1 MKKTHGK
8 FVVSSMGAALVAS
21 ALTPAVSVS
30 ADDTFPDITADH
42 PYHDVINELA
52 NAGIVNGYEDGTF
65 RMGESVTR
73 AEASKMIASILD
85 LDLESADAAPFSD
98 VKQDVWYS
106 KYINA
111 LHAAGYIQGMGDGTF
126 APNEEMSRAEFAVL
140 IVDAYGLE
148 EVEEGHPFKDIPDG
162 IWYES
167 AVETLYAQ
175 DLIQGQTKTKFGPD
189 NDVKRGDFAW
199 LLANT
204 DYEFGSKLPKPSDFD
219 LSLMHTNDTHG
230 HLEDVA
236 KRVTAVEEVRAENPD
251 ALLLDAGDVFSGT
264 LYFNEFKGQADME
277 FMNMMDYDAMTFGNH
292 EFDLGSS
299 DEGHQAL
306 SEFVKAAE
314 FPFVSSNVNFSQ
326 DENMRGLY
334 NSYISKYPRNGEI
347 YNSLV
352 KEIDGEEVGIFGLT
366 TEETSDISSP
376 EDITFDNYI
385 QTAEERVR
393 ALEALGVD
401 KVIALT
407 HLGFNDN
414 PAYDN
419 DQLLAEVDG
428 IDIIVGGHSHTSLD
442 EAVEVTTDENG
453 DPKDPTIIVQAGQY
467 GGNLGTLDVEFDED
481 GVVTGYSSELIDVS
495 EKEADPEAA
504 EALKKYSDDIEDL
517 ENEESG
523 GVAADEFPNPRL
535 GDGGTVSVRNSETAL
550 GDLIADGMLDKA
562 KEYNEDVVAAF
573 QNSGGIRTSIDEGPI
588 TLGEILTV
596 MPFGNTLATMELTG
610 AEIKTALERS
620 VGQVPEENGGF
631 LQVSGLNFTFDSS
644 KDAGNRVQEVK
655 VNQDGSWETLND
667 GDTYTIATNAF
678 TAKGGDGYDVF
689 AQAYDDGDVTD
700 LGLSDWEVFR
710 DYVAEQGTVTPNTE
724 NRIVDENNDDNDSD

>member
-1 MKKTHGK
+1 MKKLHSK

-21 ALTPAVSVS
+21 ALTPAVSIS
-30 ADDTFPDITADH
+30 AEEIFPDVQEDH
-42 PYHDVINELA
+42 PYYEVIHQLA
-52 NAGIVNGYEDGTF
+52 DAGVVKGYEDGTF
-65 RMGESVTR
+65 RLGNSVTR
-73 AEASKMIASILD
+73 AEASLMLAKILD
-85 LDLESADAAPFSD
+85 LNLDADPAPYPDVNQDHWYADA
-98 VKQDVWYS
+98 V
-106 KYINA
+106 NA
-111 LHAAGYIQGMGDGTF
+111 LHESGIIHGMDDGTF
-126 APNEEMSRAEFAVL
+126 APQAKMSRAEFAQ
-140 IVDAYGLE
+140 IIMEAYEIEPE
-148 EVEEGHPFKDIPDG
+148 EAGHPFKDVEEG
-162 IWYES
+162 EWYET
-167 AVETLYAQ
+167 AIETLYANGLIVGQ
-175 DLIQGQTKTKFGPD
+175 DENHFGPD
-189 NDVKRGDFAW
+189 ADVKRGDFAW

-204 DYEFGSKLPKPSDFD
+204 DYEFGTKLPKPSDFD

-264 LYFNEFKGQADME
+264 LYFNEFKGQADLE

-299 DEGHQAL
+299 AEGHQAL
-306 SEFVKAAE
+306 SEFVEGAE

-366 TEETSDISSP
+366 TAETADISSP
-376 EDITFDNYI
+376 EDVTFDNYI

-481 GVVTGYSSELIDVS
+481 GVVTDYSSELIDVS
-495 EKEADPEAA
+495 EKEADQEAA
-504 EALKKYSDDIEDL
+504 EALKKYSDDIEEL

-562 KEYNEDVVAAF
+562 KEYNDDVVAAF
-573 QNSGGIRTSIDEGPI
+573 QNSGGIRTSIDKGPI

-631 LQVSGLNFTFDSS
+631 LQVSGLNFKYDSS
-644 KDAGNRVQEVK
+644 KEAGNRVQEVK
-655 VNQDGSWETLND
+655 VNQDGTWETLND
-667 GDTYTIATNAF
+667 GDMYTIATNAF

-710 DYVAEQGTVTPNTE
+710 DYVAEQGTVTPTTD
-724 NRIVDENNDDNDSD
+724 NRIVDVNNDDNDSD

>member
-1 MKKTHGK
+1 MRNP
-8 FVVSSMGAALVAS
+8 
-21 ALTPAVSVS
+21 LTP
-30 ADDTFPDITADH
+30 FMNL
-42 PYHDVINELA
+42 VIFKEW
-52 NAGIVNGYEDGTF
+52 D
-65 RMGESVTR
+65 
-73 AEASKMIASILD
+73 
-85 LDLESADAAPFSD
+85 
-98 VKQDVWYS
+98 
-106 KYINA
+106 
-111 LHAAGYIQGMGDGTF
+111 DGTF
-126 APNEEMSRAEFAVL
+126 APQAKMSRAEFAQV
-140 IVDAYGLE
+140 IMEAYGIEPE
-148 EVEEGHPFKDIPDG
+148 EDGHPFKDVEEG
-162 IWYES
+162 EWYET
-167 AVETLYAQ
+167 AIETLYANGLIVGQ
-175 DLIQGQTKTKFGPD
+175 DENHFGPD
-189 NDVKRGDFAW
+189 DDVKRGDFAW

-306 SEFVKAAE
+306 SEFVEGAE

-366 TEETSDISSP
+366 TEETADISSP

-573 QNSGGIRTSIDEGPI
+573 QNSGGIRTSIDKGPI

-710 DYVAEQGTVTPNTE
+710 DYVAEQGTVTPTTE